1 MSSSRATRHLG
12 RALRSWKEGCEQFRL
27 SLSSCEALSGSQAL
41 SAHRDPPLQTRL
53 LATRV
58 QMGAAVHPM
67 WTVLPRALDQARA
80 TCPCP
85 WGTFPTFSAPF
96 HPSKAGSS
104 ARVWGE
110 ERCSNC
116 PHAQLFRMRSAPS
129 WLKVQGDPQ
138 GLTASKASLR
148 FLGKPGGKE
157 HPSLP
162 QQGACSWEICTK
174 KADGIFVLHP
184 LYSQSRPWGLAQRKF
199 LVNTSW
205 MTNCHPSPSPPLE
218 LDYHKHKWP
227 ACSWNGHVSPS
238 LKPWHLQQLGWT

>member
-1 MSSSRATRHLG
+1 MSLPVGHLPNLLSSLPSQQGRKLCPGVGR
-12 RALRSWKEGCEQFRL
+12 RALFQL
-27 SLSSCEALSGSQAL
+27 S
-41 SAHRDPPLQTRL
+41 
-53 LATRV
+53 
-58 QMGAAVHPM
+58 
-67 WTVLPRALDQARA
+67 PR
-80 TCPCP
+80 
-85 WGTFPTFSAPF
+85 PTL
-96 HPSKAGSS
+96 
-104 ARVWGE
+104 
-110 ERCSNC
+110 
-116 PHAQLFRMRSAPS
+116 PHAVSAI
-129 WLKVQGDPQ
+129 LAQ

-162 QQGACSWEICTK
+162 QQGASSWEICTK
-174 KADGIFVLHP
+174 KADGIFVLYP

-199 LVNTSW
+199 LVNASW